1 MNTTTSQ
8 QPNENAVL
16 SGIHLTLQQAVERL
30 SQTQITE
37 LFDREQDRIARFTTT
52 SDCLQLDFSKQ
63 RLDSATQDLLYKLAA
78 EKDLHGA
85 FARLTSGDICNKTES
100 RAALHTLLR
109 GTKAAELSDHYQ
121 SVSATLDR
129 MKAVTNGI
137 LSGDR
142 RGFGGDKFTDVVN
155 IGIGGSDL
163 GPRFICRALKNPN
176 DPIKA
181 HFVANVDPQ
190 DLDETLATLNPQ
202 TTLFIVCSKTFT
214 TEETLTNAL
223 RAREWLLAGG
233 ASRAKIA
240 DHVLAVT
247 TNIDGAE
254 AFGIAPDACFPLWD
268 WVGGRYSVWSAI
280 GLSIAVSKGWQAFA
294 DFLEGG
300 HSMDRHTLDNKGSDN
315 LPLTMALLEYWNT
328 TYLETETHLVLP
340 YSQRLEYLADFLQQL
355 TMESNGK
362 SVTLKGVTITE
373 KTAPVLWGSAGT
385 IGQHSYYQMLH
396 QGNRSFAA
404 DIVLP
409 LKNGDVDMDAH
420 RKLAANALA
429 QSRAFMLG
437 RDQRAAAELA
447 RSRGQPEAMGP
458 HYEMPGNH
466 PHSTLLMS
474 EVNPKSLG
482 ELVAAYEHKTFFL
495 ATLFD
500 LNPFDQWGVELGK
513 EIGRQIRGVLETNTG
528 WDSLDA
534 STRFVADVW
543 LVANTAGSNQEK

>member
-8 QPNENAVL
+8 QSSENAAL
-16 SGIHLTLQQAVERL
+16 SDIHLTLQQAVERL
-30 SQTQITE
+30 SQTEITE
-37 LFDREQDRIARFTTT
+37 LFDREQDRITRFTTA
-52 SDCLQLDFSKQ
+52 SDNLQLDFSKH
-63 RLDSATQDLLYKLAA
+63 RLDHATLSTLHKLAA
-78 EKDLHGA
+78 KKDLSGA
-85 FARLTSGDICNKTES
+85 FARLTSGDTSNTTEG

-109 GTKAAELSDHYQ
+109 GTKAVELPDHYQ
-121 SVSATLDR
+121 GVAAALDR
-129 MKAVTNGI
+129 MKALTNGI
-137 LSGDR
+137 HSGDR
-142 RGFGGDKFTDVVN
+142 RGFGGHQFTDVVN

-163 GPRFICRALKNPN
+163 GPRFICRALKNSN

-223 RAREWLLAGG
+223 RAREWLFAGG
-233 ASRAKIA
+233 ASQANIA
-240 DHVLAVT
+240 DHVVAVT

-280 GLSIAVSKGWQAFA
+280 GLSIAVNKGWEAFA
-294 DFLEGG
+294 EFLAGG
-300 HSMDRHTLDNKGSDN
+300 HSMDRHTLESSGSDN

-362 SVTLKGVTITE
+362 SVTLAGAAITE

-396 QGNRSFAA
+396 QGNRSFTA

-409 LKNGDVDMDAH
+409 LKNGDVDIDAH

-437 RDQRAAAELA
+437 RDQRVAADLA

-495 ATLFD
+495 SKLFE
-500 LNPFDQWGVELGK
+500 LNAFDQWGVELGK
-513 EIGRQIRGVLETNTG
+513 DIGRQIRGILETNTG
-528 WDSLDA
+528 WESLDA
-534 STRFVADVW
+534 STRFVASAW
-543 LVANTAGSNQEK
+543 LTANTSGSNPEK

>member
-1 MNTTTSQ
+1 MEDQ
-8 QPNENAVL
+8 QGSETKVL
-16 SGIHLTLQQAVERL
+16 SDIHQTLHQAAERL
-30 SQTQITE
+30 SGTRVVA
-37 LFDREQDRIARFTTT
+37 LFDDERDRLTRFTV
-52 SDCLQLDFSKQ
+52 SSEHLQLDFSKQ
-63 RLDSATQDLLYKLAA
+63 RLDAATLTVLHELAT
-78 EKDLHGA
+78 EKDMRDA
-85 FARLTSGDICNKTES
+85 FARLTSGDICNTTEE
-100 RAALHTLLR
+100 RPALHTLLR
-109 GTKAAELSDHYQ
+109 GTKAQELPDHYQ
-121 SVSATLDR
+121 AVAHTLER
-129 MKAVTNGI
+129 MKALINGI
-137 LSGDR
+137 YSGDR
-142 RGFGGDKFTDVVN
+142 RGFGGEKFTDVVN

-163 GPRFICRALKNPN
+163 GPRFICRALKNSN
-176 DPIKA
+176 DPINA

-223 RAREWLLAGG
+223 RARAWLFAGG
-233 ASRAKIA
+233 ASKASIA
-240 DHVLAVT
+240 DHVVAVT
-247 TNIDGAE
+247 TNTDGAE

-280 GLSIAVSKGWQAFA
+280 GLSIAVNKGWEAFA
-294 DFLEGG
+294 EFLEGG
-300 HSMDRHTLDNKGSDN
+300 HSMDRHTLDSNGCDN

-340 YSQRLEYLADFLQQL
+340 YSHRLEYLADFLQQL

-362 SVTLKGVTITE
+362 SVTLEGTTISD

-409 LKNGDVDMDAH
+409 LKNGDVDIDAH

-437 RDQRAAAELA
+437 RDQRAAADLA
-447 RSRGQPEAMGP
+447 RLRGQPEAMGP

-466 PHSTLLMS
+466 PHSTLLMA

-495 ATLFD
+495 SQLFE
-500 LNPFDQWGVELGK
+500 LNAFDQWGVELGK
-513 EIGRQIRGVLETNTG
+513 EIGRQIREVLETNTG
-528 WDSLDA
+528 WESLDA
-534 STRFVADVW
+534 STRFGASAW
-543 LVANTAGSNQEK
+543 LAANTSGSNPEK

>member
-8 QPNENAVL
+8 QPGENAAP
-16 SGIHLTLQQAVERL
+16 SGIHLMLQQAAERL
-30 SQTQITE
+30 SQTQVTE
-37 LFDREQDRIARFTTT
+37 LFDREQDRIACFTTT
-52 SDCLQLDFSKQ
+52 SDCLQLDFSKHRMDQ
-63 RLDSATQDLLYKLAA
+63 TTMATLHKLAA
-78 EKDLHGA
+78 EKDLHGS
-85 FARLTSGDICNKTES
+85 FARLTSGDVCNTTES

-121 SVSATLDR
+121 GVAKTLDR
-129 MKAVTNGI
+129 MKALTSGI
-137 LSGDR
+137 HSGDR

-202 TTLFIVCSKTFT
+202 STLFIVCSKTFT

-233 ASRAKIA
+233 ASQASIA

-254 AFGIAPDACFPLWD
+254 AFGITPDACFPLWD

-280 GLSIAVSKGWQAFA
+280 GLSIAVNQGWEAFA
-294 DFLEGG
+294 DFLAGG
-300 HSMDRHTLDNKGSDN
+300 HSMDRHTLESNGSDN

-362 SVTLKGVTITE
+362 SVTLGGVTITE
-373 KTAPVLWGSAGT
+373 KSAPVLWGSAGT

-396 QGNRSFAA
+396 QGNRSFTA

-409 LKNGDVDMDAH
+409 LKNGDVDIDAH

-437 RDQRAAAELA
+437 RDQRSAGELA
-447 RSRGQPEAMGP
+447 RSRGQPKAMSP

-513 EIGRQIRGVLETNTG
+513 EIGRHIRGVLETNTG
-528 WDSLDA
+528 WESLDA
-534 STRFVADVW
+534 STRFVASAW
-543 LVANTAGSNQEK
+543 LAANTSRSNPEK

>member
-8 QPNENAVL
+8 QPSENAAL
-16 SGIHLTLQQAVERL
+16 SDLHLTLQQAAERL
-30 SQTQITE
+30 RQTRITE
-37 LFDREQDRIARFTTT
+37 LFDREQDRITCFTTAT
-52 SDCLQLDFSKQ
+52 DNLQLDFSKH
-63 RLDSATQDLLYKLAA
+63 RLDHATLDALHKLAA
-78 EKDLHGA
+78 EKDLSGA
-85 FARLTSGDICNKTES
+85 FARLTSGETSNTTEG

-109 GTKAAELSDHYQ
+109 GTKAAELSDQYQ
-121 SVSATLDR
+121 GIVSALDR

-137 LSGDR
+137 HSGDR
-142 RGFGGDKFTDVVN
+142 RGFAGDKFTDVVN

-163 GPRFICRALKNPN
+163 GPRFICRALKNPD

-223 RAREWLLAGG
+223 RAREWLHAGG
-233 ASRAKIA
+233 ASQASIA

-254 AFGIAPDACFPLWD
+254 TFGIARDACFPLWD

-280 GLSIAVSKGWQAFA
+280 GLSIAVNQGWEAFA
-294 DFLEGG
+294 DFLAGG
-300 HSMDRHTLDNKGSDN
+300 HSMDRHTLESNGSDN

-362 SVTLKGVTITE
+362 SVTLEGATITA

-396 QGNRSFAA
+396 QGNRSFTA

-409 LKNGDVDMDAH
+409 LKNGDVDIDAH

-437 RDQRAAAELA
+437 RDQQTAADLA

-466 PHSTLLMS
+466 PHSSLLMS
-474 EVNPKSLG
+474 EVNPNSLG

-495 ATLFD
+495 SKLFE
-500 LNPFDQWGVELGK
+500 LNAFDQWGVELGK
-513 EIGRQIRGVLETNTG
+513 DIGRQIRGALETNTG
-528 WDSLDA
+528 WESLDA
-534 STRFVADVW
+534 STRFVASAW
-543 LVANTAGSNQEK
+543 LTANTSGSNPEK

>member
-1 MNTTTSQ
+1 MNTTISQ
-8 QPNENAVL
+8 QPSENAAL
-16 SGIHLTLQQAVERL
+16 SHIHLTLQQAAERL
-30 SQTQITE
+30 SQTRITE
-37 LFDREQDRIARFTTT
+37 LLNREQDRITCFTTA
-52 SDCLQLDFSKQ
+52 SDNLQLDFSKH
-63 RLDSATQDLLYKLAA
+63 RLDHTTLAVLHKLAA
-78 EKDLHGA
+78 QKDLSGA
-85 FARLTSGDICNKTES
+85 FARLTSGEISNTTEGRS
-100 RAALHTLLR
+100 ALHTLLR
-109 GTKAAELSDHYQ
+109 GTKAAELSDQYQ
-121 SVSATLDR
+121 GVASTLER
-129 MKAVTNGI
+129 MKAMTNSI
-137 LSGDR
+137 HSGDR

-163 GPRFICRALKNPN
+163 GPRFVCRALKNPN

-190 DLDETLATLNPQ
+190 DLDETLATLNPK

-223 RAREWLLAGG
+223 RAREWLFAGG
-233 ASRAKIA
+233 ASQASIA
-240 DHVLAVT
+240 DHVVAVT

-254 AFGIAPDACFPLWD
+254 AFGIAADACFPLWD

-280 GLSIAVSKGWQAFA
+280 GLSIAVNKGWETFT
-294 DFLEGG
+294 DFLAGG
-300 HSMDRHTLDNKGSDN
+300 HSMDRHTLNTTDSGN

-362 SVTLKGVTITE
+362 SVTLEGVTITG

-404 DIVLP
+404 DIILP
-409 LKNGDVDMDAH
+409 LKNGDVDVDAH

-437 RDQRAAAELA
+437 RDQRTAADLA
-447 RSRGQPEAMGP
+447 RSRGQPEAMSP

-466 PHSTLLMS
+466 PHSTLLMA

-495 ATLFD
+495 SKLFE
-500 LNPFDQWGVELGK
+500 LNAFDQWGVELGK
-513 EIGRQIRGVLETNTG
+513 DIGRQIRGVLETNTG
-528 WDSLDA
+528 WESLDA
-534 STRFVADVW
+534 STRFVASAW
-543 LVANTAGSNQEK
+543 LAANTSGSNPEK

>member
-8 QPNENAVL
+8 QPSENAAL
-16 SGIHLTLQQAVERL
+16 SDIHLTLQQAAERL
-30 SQTQITE
+30 SQTRITE
-37 LFDREQDRIARFTTT
+37 LFDREQDRITCFTKA
-52 SDCLQLDFSKQ
+52 SDHLQLDFSKH
-63 RLDSATQDLLYKLAA
+63 RLDQTTLATLHKLAA
-78 EKDLHGA
+78 EKDLSGA
-85 FARLTSGDICNKTES
+85 FARLTSGETSNTTEG

-109 GTKAAELSDHYQ
+109 GTKAAELSDNHRGVA
-121 SVSATLDR
+121 STLDR
-129 MKAVTNGI
+129 MKALTYGI
-137 LSGDR
+137 HSGDR

-163 GPRFICRALKNPN
+163 GPRFVCRALKNPN

-202 TTLFIVCSKTFT
+202 STLFIVCSKTFT

-223 RAREWLLAGG
+223 RAREWLLAAG
-233 ASRAKIA
+233 ASQASIA

-254 AFGIAPDACFPLWD
+254 AFGITPDACFPLWD

-280 GLSIAVSKGWQAFA
+280 GLSIAVNQGWEAFA
-294 DFLEGG
+294 DFLAGG
-300 HSMDRHTLDNKGSDN
+300 HSMDRHTLESNGSDN

-362 SVTLKGVTITE
+362 SVTLGGVTITE
-373 KTAPVLWGSAGT
+373 KSAPVLWGSAGT

-396 QGNRSFAA
+396 QGNRSFTA

-409 LKNGDVDMDAH
+409 LKNGDVDIDAH

-437 RDQRAAAELA
+437 RDQRSAGELA
-447 RSRGQPEAMGP
+447 RSRGQPKAMSP

-513 EIGRQIRGVLETNTG
+513 EIGRHIRGVLETNTG
-528 WDSLDA
+528 WESLDA
-534 STRFVADVW
+534 STRFVASAW
-543 LVANTAGSNQEK
+543 LAANTSRSNPEK

>member
-8 QPNENAVL
+8 QPSENAAL
-16 SGIHLTLQQAVERL
+16 SDIHLTLQQAAERL
-30 SQTQITE
+30 SQTRITE
-37 LFDREQDRIARFTTT
+37 LFDREQDRITFFTTA
-52 SDCLQLDFSKQ
+52 SDHLQLDFSKH
-63 RLDSATQDLLYKLAA
+63 RLDQTTLAVLHKLAA
-78 EKDLHGA
+78 EKDLSGA
-85 FARLTSGDICNKTES
+85 FARLTSGETSNTTEG

-109 GTKAAELSDHYQ
+109 GTKAGELSDRHQ
-121 SVSATLDR
+121 GVASTLER
-129 MKAVTNGI
+129 MKAVTDGI
-137 LSGDR
+137 HSGDR

-176 DPIKA
+176 DPINA

-190 DLDETLATLNPQ
+190 DLDETLATLNPK

-233 ASRAKIA
+233 ASQASIA

-254 AFGIAPDACFPLWD
+254 AFGIAHDACFPLWD

-280 GLSIAVSKGWQAFA
+280 GLSIAVNQGWEAFA
-294 DFLEGG
+294 DFLKGG
-300 HSMDRHTLDNKGSDN
+300 HSMDRHTLNTTDSGN

-362 SVTLKGVTITE
+362 SVTLEGATITE
-373 KTAPVLWGSAGT
+373 KTAPVLWGSPGT

-396 QGNRSFAA
+396 QGNRSFTA

-409 LKNGDVDMDAH
+409 LKNGDVDIDAH

-437 RDQRAAAELA
+437 RDKRAAADLA

-474 EVNPKSLG
+474 EVNPNSLG

-495 ATLFD
+495 SKLFG
-500 LNPFDQWGVELGK
+500 LNAFDQWGVELGK

-528 WDSLDA
+528 WESLDA
-534 STRFVADVW
+534 STRFVASAW
-543 LVANTAGSNQEK
+543 LTANTSGSNPEK